1 MKRAQLL
8 LFLLIVLAFVPGVAH
23 AQAWSGIL
31 DPTRAIDW
39 STAGVPGGIPSG
51 SWTQCGSTIQ
61 ASTYGNGASDATS
74 GIQTALNGCGVN
86 QFVLLSSGTFLINSY
101 LVIPSSVVL
110 RGGGANNT
118 TLKLNGS
125 GDSAIR
131 FGNSNSSSQWP
142 VASGTS
148 ITMNTAS

>member
-8 LFLLIVLAFVPGVAH
+8 LFPLIVLAFLPGVAH

-61 ASTYGNGASDATS
+61 ASTYGNGASDATA
-74 GIQTALNGCGVN
+74 GIQAAITACGAN
-86 QFVLLSSGTFLINSY
+86 QFVLLSAGTFRINTK
-101 LVIPSSVVL
+101 L
-110 RGGGANNT
+110 
-118 TLKLNGS
+118 TLKS
-125 GDSAIR
+125 
-131 FGNSNSSSQWP
+131 
-142 VASGTS
+142 
-148 ITMNTAS
+148 